1 MPVKG
6 NYSKENTMKTTT
18 NQSVLFVA
26 AHKVAKDL
34 IGDSYR
40 QCFSFAL
47 RQVHAWARK
56 APVKPTLA
64 SAIEKSVAEAV
75 KDASNFLDV
84 SYCTEYGEVLK
95 AVYQHFSADSA
106 ETVFDVSAEYL
117 ERDISEWGVLQR
129 LKQALVGHKG
139 EILSVTFE
147 RRTRYW
153 FVPVHN
159 WYS

>member
-6 NYSKENTMKTTT
+6 NYSKEHTMKTTT

-75 KDASNFLDV
+75 QDTSKKLDV
-84 SYCTEYGEVLK
+84 SWCTDYDEVLK
-95 AVYQHFSADSA
+95 AVYQHFSVR
-106 ETVFDVSAEYL
+106 EVFDVPAEHL
-117 ERDISEWGVLQR
+117 ERDISRWGVLQR

-147 RRTRYW
+147 GRTRYW